1 MIKLNNA
8 YIIETHKEINLLNK
22 LKNGDFGYS
31 MLNDV
36 VINIFYIDILISL
49 FNTIVNEFK
58 YSNDYNLTKEEI
70 KTLKEILIKL
80 NKLNEGDN
88 NE

>member
-8 YIIETHKEINLLNK
+8 YIIETHEEINLLNK

-31 MLNDV
+31 MLKDV
-36 VINIFYIDILISL
+36 VMNIFYKDILISS

-80 NKLNEGDN
+80 NKI
-88 NE
+88 